1 MLPHQGRSTGD
12 WGEPIVQLR
21 VQEQA
26 EDARI
31 DRDERGQLLL
41 CLRTG
46 LISDRAYVAIGLA
59 LADLIEQGAEYLH
72 HAG

>member
-1 MLPHQGRSTGD
+1 ML
-12 WGEPIVQLR
+12 LR
-21 VQEQA
+21 VQEQD

-31 DRDERGQLLL
+31 DRHEGQLVL
-41 CLRTG
+41 CLRPG

-59 LADLIEQGAEYLH
+59 LADLVEQCAEYLH

>member
-1 MLPHQGRSTGD
+1 M
-12 WGEPIVQLR
+12 QLR
-21 VQEQA
+21 VQEQD

-31 DRDERGQLLL
+31 DRLGGQLIL

-46 LISDRAYVAIGLA
+46 LVSDRAYVAIGLA
-59 LADLIEQGAEYLH
+59 LADLVEQGAEYLH

>member
-1 MLPHQGRSTGD
+1 M
-12 WGEPIVQLR
+12 QLR
-21 VQEQA
+21 VQEQD

-31 DRDERGQLLL
+31 EYHDGQLSL
-41 CLRTG
+41 CLRAG
-46 LISDRAYVAIGLA
+46 LISNRAYVAIGLA